1 MNWEEEE
8 EVEEDATQRF
18 ASNLVP
24 RKSPTKQEEELLA
37 SKIEARRLL
46 MKLNGA
52 LDDLRL
58 HMVSE
63 DEDEYL
69 DDDEEEEEEKFGERK
84 YASNSNNNRTKNLT
98 NNNNGR
104 EDIFLLSSSS

>member
-69 DDDEEEEEEKFGERK
+69 EDEDDEGGSEETGDAKEAPADGAAAPAAPAEGADDAAK
-84 YASNSNNNRTKNLT
+84 
-98 NNNNGR
+98 
-104 EDIFLLSSSS
+104 